1 MPKND
6 DPTEIEPRP
15 AAVRQAPTGTF
26 AQLKR
31 DHESGTAGDKIPML
45 DPGLSPLGTDDE
57 ASGDRPDPRLIAE
70 VRERESR
77 DAPPPLIAADRQIP
91 DPGHPRTVAIG
102 LGIVAVVLLA
112 GILVWRMAV

>member
-15 AAVRQAPTGTF
+15 APVAQAPTGTF

-31 DHESGTAGDKIPML
+31 DHESGTAGDKVPML

-57 ASGDRPDPRLIAE
+57 ASGDSPDPQLIAE

-91 DPGHPRTVAIG
+91 NPGVPRTVAIG
-102 LGIVAVVLLA
+102 LGVVGLLLLA
-112 GILVWRMAV
+112 GLLFWRMAA